1 MLVRRFPAF
10 FVSANRGAGA
20 RVETQPR
27 VETKLLLAAS

>member
-10 FVSANRGAGA
+10 FVSANRGAG
-20 RVETQPR
+20 TR